1 MNLFASDEADAALAL
16 VDAAEALEPDAL
28 ADALDELAPEE
39 QPTST
44 NAARANAA
52 ANTARY
58 FIFFIWFPSPNP
70 CYHSIVIKHLA
81 KYTTACRSYKPLP
94 DALEVALG
102 NPTSACRGRPIED
115 ALSCI
120 WTKRER

>member
-16 VDAAEALEPDAL
+16 ADALVLDAL
-28 ADALDELAPEE
+28 AEALDELAPDE

-44 NAARANAA
+44 NAARAKAA

-81 KYTTACRSYKPLP
+81 KYTTASGSYKPLL
-94 DALEVALG
+94 DVH
-102 NPTSACRGRPIED
+102 
-115 ALSCI
+115 
-120 WTKRER
+120 

>member
-1 MNLFASDEADAALAL
+1 MNLFASDEADAALAF

-81 KYTTACRSYKPLP
+81 KYTTAGRTYKLWV
-94 DALEVALG
+94 DTRNAALV
-102 NPTSACRGRPIED
+102 NPKHI
-115 ALSCI
+115 
-120 WTKRER
+120 